1 MIEKLSKHFGRLN
14 DVGIT
19 STQNLMILCAD
30 NTAVQDDDTG
40 PETPFETIEARPVLD
55 TGGDETLG

>member
-1 MIEKLSKHFGRLN
+1 
-14 DVGIT
+14 
-19 STQNLMILCAD
+19 MILCAD